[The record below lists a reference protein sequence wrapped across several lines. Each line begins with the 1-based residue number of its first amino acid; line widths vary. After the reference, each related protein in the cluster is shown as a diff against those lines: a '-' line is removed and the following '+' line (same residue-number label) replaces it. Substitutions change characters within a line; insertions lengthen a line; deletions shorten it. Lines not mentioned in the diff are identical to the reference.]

1 MLDRSKLPRTF
12 TVPYQGTSF
21 DFVVTNASDDA
32 SLVLNAGRDGNGNR
46 LQYGNGL
53 KIDRHAG
60 HFHFS
65 EALESDLHS
74 LRPFAMKLNAIPAKV
89 LGATFRFVGRLLGAG
104 SGPVAVGGG
113 DFAMGWNIG
122 MLVGMVIILGIALLI
137 GAYVIL
143 PLAVVAVI
151 CFVLDLAYFKPAQ
164 EREAKAFM
172 GSIADQVRD
181 LVEETVSY

>member
-12 TVPYQGTSF
+12 TAAYQGTSF

-32 SLVLNAGRDGNGNR
+32 SLVLNAGRDGNGKR

-65 EALESDLHS
+65 EALDSDLHS

-89 LGATFRFVGRLLGAG
+89 LGAAFRFVGRLLGAG

-143 PLAVVAVI
+143 PLALVAGL
-151 CFVLDLAYFKPAQ
+151 CLVLDLAYFKPAQ

-172 GSIADQVRD
+172 ESIADQVRD